1 MAGSDAASPTR
12 PFPEN
17 VFSSCAAEFNRTT
30 RGCVAGLVA
39 AEEEDPEA
47 EDAPTGDDGSVGS
60 LFISNYTVDFVY
72 RVYVFI
78 KTYKRL

>member
-1 MAGSDAASPTR
+1 MAGSDAASPTT

-30 RGCVAGLVA
+30 RGCVAGLA
-39 AEEEDPEA
+39 EAADAEEENPEA

-72 RVYVFI
+72 RV
-78 KTYKRL
+78 